1 MTRVLGRYREI
12 FYAAMRIVLGF
23 MYFCHGL
30 QKIFGWFGGVRG
42 HTVPLDSLYGVA
54 GLLELVLGAPIIV
67 GLFTSWAAFVASGEM
82 AAAYFIYHQPRG
94 PWPIVNGG
102 EIVVALC
109 FAFLYIASSGSGKW
123 SLS

>member
-1 MTRVLGRYREI
+1 MTRLLGRYREI

-30 QKIFGWFGGVRG
+30 QKLFGWFGGVGG
-42 HTVPLDSLYGVA
+42 HTVPLRSIYGAA
-54 GLLELVLGAPIIV
+54 GLIELVLGAPIMV

-82 AAAYFIYHQPRG
+82 AAAYFISHLPRG

-102 EIVVALC
+102 EIAVAFC
-109 FAFLYIASSGSGKW
+109 FAFLYIASTGSGKW